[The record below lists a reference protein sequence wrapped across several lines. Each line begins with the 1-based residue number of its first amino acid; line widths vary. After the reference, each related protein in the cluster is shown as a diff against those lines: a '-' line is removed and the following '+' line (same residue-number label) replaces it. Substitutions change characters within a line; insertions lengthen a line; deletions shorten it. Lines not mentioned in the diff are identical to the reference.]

1 MMNMPSRVRFHILAT
16 LGFGEDKAWEYNQN
30 DRILIMDLHKL
41 LVPVDYD
48 DKEQMSSILTHI
60 HMGLVNHLIIHA
72 YVESCTQDAYNGR
85 SMTLYHPIDIRCFS
99 EFDDLVRNPPLELVV
114 TCKLHGDIDDNNK

>member
-1 MMNMPSRVRFHILAT
+1 MPSHVRFHILAT

-48 DKEQMSSILTHI
+48 DK
-60 HMGLVNHLIIHA
+60 
-72 YVESCTQDAYNGR
+72 
-85 SMTLYHPIDIRCFS
+85 
-99 EFDDLVRNPPLELVV
+99 
-114 TCKLHGDIDDNNK
+114 